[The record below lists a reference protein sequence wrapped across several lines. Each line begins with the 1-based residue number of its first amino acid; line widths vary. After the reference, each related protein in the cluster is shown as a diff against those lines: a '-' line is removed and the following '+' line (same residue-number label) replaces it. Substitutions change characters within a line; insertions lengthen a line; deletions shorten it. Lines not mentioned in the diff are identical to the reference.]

1 MRKHQ
6 TNLIQAKFCIFL
18 YLKVC
23 TLREKKVYQSSPP
36 GTLPKNRLKN
46 SYIMPD
52 LRYEK
57 KKADEWKNAFLL
69 FFHCIKMVKRV
80 RTVTIELVE
89 RFIIKKT
96 DSMLFYR
103 WLGQPYQWLRTSIDV
118 AKGRSKLVG
127 YFFSFLMSCISLTFI
142 SSKDCFLVQC
152 T

>member
-1 MRKHQ
+1 MPSGSQADFFHYQRQLPSKDGLTDRQTAQPHTEMRGRISIVILELLLRKHQ

-57 KKADEWKNAFLL
+57 K
-69 FFHCIKMVKRV
+69 
-80 RTVTIELVE
+80 
-89 RFIIKKT
+89 
-96 DSMLFYR
+96 S
-103 WLGQPYQWLRTSIDV
+103 G
-118 AKGRSKLVG
+118 
-127 YFFSFLMSCISLTFI
+127 
-142 SSKDCFLVQC
+142 
-152 T
+152 

>member
-1 MRKHQ
+1 MTYDSTHSIVILELLLRKHQ

-57 KKADEWKNAFLL
+57 KKRMSGKML
-69 FFHCIKMVKRV
+69 FFCFSIA
-80 RTVTIELVE
+80 L
-89 RFIIKKT
+89 
-96 DSMLFYR
+96 R
-103 WLGQPYQWLRTSIDV
+103 WS
-118 AKGRSKLVG
+118 KG
-127 YFFSFLMSCISLTFI
+127 
-142 SSKDCFLVQC
+142 
-152 T
+152 